1 MYRMYFLQVN
11 HSEIVY
17 FKYNVLY
24 HIDIKDTV
32 ICYIIII
39 PDDFTVI

>member
-1 MYRMYFLQVN
+1 MYFLQLN
-11 HSEIVY
+11 HSEIVE
-17 FKYNVLY
+17 FKCNVIY
-24 HIDIKDTV
+24 PIDVKDAV